1 MTAPGT
7 AAAGLPP
14 ERARRAGSLRVRLF
28 AATVMGL
35 AVALVLA
42 GVVLH
47 GLFREHVLQQ
57 FQIGLGQ
64 QLDQLTARL
73 GVDARG
79 RPAIDPQALSDPRWQ
94 QPYSGL
100 YWQID
105 EVAPDGRSRAA
116 LRRSR
121 SLWDDSL
128 AVPGDVLVDGA
139 LYVHEVPGPRDS
151 HLLLLERTVRP
162 AEQPEVRWRLLVGA
176 DLRDTRAAIERFG
189 QVLGVSLAIL
199 FMLLVLATVAQLWV
213 GLRPLRRLQGDLQAL
228 QDARAATLGGPY
240 PSEVQPL
247 VDGFNRVLE
256 QNRCVVERARTQAG
270 NLAHALKT
278 PLAVLDQAA
287 ARALPGPE
295 AGLARLVGEQ
305 VALARRQVDWHLA
318 RARMSATRG
327 LPGQR
332 CEVLAC
338 VRGLVR
344 VMEKVHAGR
353 GLAIRLED
361 TPAVYFAGE
370 EQDLQEMLGNLLDN
384 ACTWARSRVGVRIT
398 RDDRAQPAR
407 LSVHI
412 EDDGPGIADA
422 CTLEVLARGARLDE
436 SVPGSGL
443 GLAIVQELAGLYGG
457 SLQLR
462 RGPAGGLEAVLDLPA
477 V

>member
-7 AAAGLPP
+7 AASGPPP
-14 ERARRAGSLRVRLF
+14 ERARHAGSLRVRLF

-35 AVALVLA
+35 AVALALA

-47 GLFREHVLQQ
+47 GLFREHVLLQ

-73 GVDARG
+73 GVDAQG

-105 EVAPDGRSRAA
+105 EVAPDGRGHTAV
-116 LRRSR
+116 RRSR
-121 SLWDDSL
+121 SLWDDQL
-128 AVPGDVLVDGA
+128 VVPGDGLVDGA
-139 LYVHEVPGPRDS
+139 LHVHEVPGPRDS
-151 HLLLLERTVRP
+151 QLLLLERTVRP
-162 AEQPEVRWRLLVGA
+162 AEQPEARWRLLVGA
-176 DLRDTRAAIERFG
+176 DLKDTRAAVERFG

-199 FMLLVLATVAQLWV
+199 FALLVLAAVAQLWV

-228 QDARAATLGGPY
+228 QEARATTLGGPY
-240 PSEVQPL
+240 PSEIQPL
-247 VDGFNRVLE
+247 VDDFNRVLE
-256 QNRCVVERARTQAG
+256 QNHCVVERARTQAG

-287 ARALPGPE
+287 ARARSGPE
-295 AGLARLVGEQ
+295 AALARLVGEQ
-305 VALARRQVDWHLA
+305 VGLARRQVDWHLA
-318 RARMSATRG
+318 RARMSATRR

-332 CEVLAC
+332 CAVPAC
-338 VRGLVR
+338 VQGLVR
-344 VMEKVHAGR
+344 VMEKVHADR
-353 GLAIRLED
+353 GLVIRVED
-361 TPAVYFAGE
+361 APAVYFAGE

-384 ACTWARSRVGVRIT
+384 ACKWARSRVGVRIT
-398 RDDRAQPAR
+398 RDEQAQPAR

-422 CTLEVLARGARLDE
+422 RMTEVLARGARLDE

-462 RGPAGGLEAVLDLPA
+462 RGPAGGLAVVLELPA

>member
-1 MTAPGT
+1 MTAAGSSADAGPGGG
-7 AAAGLPP
+7 AP
-14 ERARRAGSLRVRLF
+14 AGSLRVRLF
-28 AATVMGL
+28 AATVIGL

-73 GVDARG
+73 AVDAQG
-79 RPAIDPQALSDPRWQ
+79 QPAIDPQALSDPRWQ

-105 EVAPDGRSRAA
+105 EVAPGAQGRVAV
-116 LRRSR
+116 RRSR
-121 SLWDDSL
+121 SLWDDRL
-128 AVPGDVLVDGA
+128 VVPGDVLVDGA
-139 LYVHEVPGPRDS
+139 LHVHETGGPRDS
-151 HLLLLERTVRP
+151 HLLLLERTVRL
-162 AEQPEVRWRLLVGA
+162 AEQPEARWRLLVGA
-176 DLRDTRAAIERFG
+176 DLKDTRAALERFG
-189 QVLGVSLAIL
+189 RVLGVSLAVL
-199 FMLLVLATVAQLWV
+199 FVLLVLAAVAQLWV

-228 QDARAATLGGPY
+228 QNARATTLGGPY
-240 PSEVQPL
+240 PSEIQPL
-247 VDGFNRVLE
+247 VEDFNRVLE
-256 QNRCVVERARTQAG
+256 QNRRVVERARTQAG

-287 ARALPGPE
+287 ARAAAGPE
-295 AGLARLVGEQ
+295 AELARLVGEQ
-305 VALARRQVDWHLA
+305 VGLARRQVDWHLA
-318 RARMSATRG
+318 RARMSATRQV
-327 LPGQR
+327 PGQR

-344 VMEKVHAGR
+344 VMEKVHAAR
-353 GLAIRLED
+353 ALHIRVDEASV
-361 TPAVYFAGE
+361 TFFAGE

-384 ACTWARSRVGVRIT
+384 ACKWARGEVVVTVTQPGGER
-398 RDDRAQPAR
+398 PAR
-407 LSVHI
+407 LCVRI
-412 EDDGPGIADA
+412 EDDGPGIDA
-422 CTLEVLARGARLDE
+422 ARLTEVVARGARLDE

-462 RGPAGGLEAVLDLPA
+462 RAPAGGLAVVLDLPA